1 MNKSS
6 FQPEYA
12 DVPLP
17 TEVRAFYHSR
27 LMSPEEVKS
36 ATARQPQQV
45 REVTQGKWCLSG
57 DVCPQMFELLG
68 KLELSHF
75 PVRITGFRSSS
86 GMTYGVLTHQVARFQ
101 SRIVMSLSDPWVRQ
115 FLQAMADTTM
125 VFLLGNDGNEDSL
138 LFSSPVQPSMF
149 LPLLAMPA
157 EPFDGEPEG
166 LVEET
171 ALVMSEMSQPATVP
185 SLTVGHVIHHVSVS
199 MLLPEVVND
208 AVVAAIQKERAL
220 CL

>member
-1 MNKSS
+1 
-6 FQPEYA
+6 
-12 DVPLP
+12 
-17 TEVRAFYHSR
+17 
-27 LMSPEEVKS
+27 
-36 ATARQPQQV
+36 
-45 REVTQGKWCLSG
+45 
-57 DVCPQMFELLG
+57 
-68 KLELSHF
+68 
-75 PVRITGFRSSS
+75 
-86 GMTYGVLTHQVARFQ
+86 MTYGVLTHQVARFQ

-115 FLQAMADTTM
+115 FLQAMAETTM

-157 EPFDGEPEG
+157 EPFEGEPEG

-185 SLTVGHVIHHVSVS
+185 SLTVGGAIHHVSVS

-220 CL
+220 CM